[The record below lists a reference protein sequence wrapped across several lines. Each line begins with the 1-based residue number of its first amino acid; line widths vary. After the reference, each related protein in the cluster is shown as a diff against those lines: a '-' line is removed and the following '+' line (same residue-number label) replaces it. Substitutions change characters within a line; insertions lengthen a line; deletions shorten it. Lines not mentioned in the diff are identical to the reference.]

1 MVGKSGLTHLG
12 CHAAIALQHS
22 NVLPALDRPF
32 PVLSESKMEQ
42 NVEKQE
48 YETPSLTVHG
58 SIETITQ
65 GGSGTTALDAAF
77 PAHTPFDQLTFS

>member
-1 MVGKSGLTHLG
+1 MQLLRCS
-12 CHAAIALQHS
+12 IAMCCRHS
-22 NVLPALDRPF
+22 TGRFQSLP
-32 PVLSESKMEQ
+32 ESKMEQ

-65 GGSGTTALDAAF
+65 GGSGTT
-77 PAHTPFDQLTFS
+77 

>member
-1 MVGKSGLTHLG
+1 
-12 CHAAIALQHS
+12 
-22 NVLPALDRPF
+22 
-32 PVLSESKMEQ
+32 MEQ

-65 GGSGTTALDAAF
+65 GGAGTFATDAAF

>member
-1 MVGKSGLTHLG
+1 MNIAMQQSHRSIAI
-12 CHAAIALQHS
+12 CWRHSAAASSPQL
-22 NVLPALDRPF
+22 
-32 PVLSESKMEQ
+32 ESKMEQ

-65 GGSGTTALDAAF
+65 GGAGTTALDASF
-77 PAHTPFDQLTFS
+77 PAHTPVGELTFS

>member
-1 MVGKSGLTHLG
+1 
-12 CHAAIALQHS
+12 
-22 NVLPALDRPF
+22 
-32 PVLSESKMEQ
+32 MEQ

-65 GGSGTTALDAAF
+65 GGGGNTAIDVAF
-77 PAHTPFDQLTFS
+77 PAHTPISQLTFS

>member
-1 MVGKSGLTHLG
+1 
-12 CHAAIALQHS
+12 
-22 NVLPALDRPF
+22 
-32 PVLSESKMEQ
+32 MEQ

-65 GGSGTTALDAAF
+65 GGAGTSALDAAF